1 MLSKGAAKKVTIYL
15 NEDTQRHLGPLYESI
30 LSFLMNKGVAGATA
44 TRALAGFGA
53 HRELHT
59 PKIEV
64 LAEHLPIRIEFIE
77 TAEKVDEILP
87 TLYDMVT
94 DGLIEVQDTN
104 VVKIAMKEKRAAAA
118 AEPHT
123 RKAGTAK
130 LMRIFLG
137 EADRWHGEP
146 LYEAIVKQLR
156 MMEIAGAT
164 VYRGILGYG
173 AKGHTHKQS
182 FFHVVRDMPIMISVV
197 ESEEKL
203 TPAASMVEGMIQDGL
218 IVISEVEIV
227 RLANSIPP
235 EEDAIAR
242 IPGR

>member
-15 NEDTQRHLGPLYESI
+15 NEDTQRHLSPLYESI
-30 LSFLMNKGVAGATA
+30 LSFLMSRGVAGATA

-77 TAEKVDEILP
+77 TAEKVEEILP

-104 VVKIAMKEKRAAAA
+104 VVKIAAKEKRDAAAKQ
-118 AEPHT
+118 PHT

-156 MMEIAGAT
+156 MLEIAGAT

-182 FFHVVRDMPIMISVV
+182 FFHVARDLPIMISVI

-203 TPAASMVEGMIQDGL
+203 DRAAELVEGMIQDGL
-218 IVISEVEIV
+218 IVISDVQIV
-227 RLANSIPP
+227 RLLHSNPP
-235 EEDAIAR
+235 EDGADAR
-242 IPGR
+242 LPTR